1 MVNKLLLMSL
11 IGLQGC
17 TTLKSVAYWF
27 EHSDNMRMPEVTEH
41 QKEVQYYEEFE
52 SSENNEKLPW

>member
-1 MVNKLLLMSL
+1 MSL

-27 EHSDNMRMPEVTEH
+27 EHSENMRMPVTEH
-41 QKEVQYYEEFE
+41 QI
-52 SSENNEKLPW
+52 ENQDEN